1 MALTVTDTCK
11 RVSISSKRQI
21 TIPQAFFN
29 ALGFGNEAECIFRDN
44 ELILRPTYHEAS
56 SEFAEQILADI
67 IKEGFSGEALL
78 KEFKMRQ
85 AKVRPAVVRMLEEA
99 DAVAEDAAE
108 YMTMDEVFGDC

>member
-21 TIPQAFFN
+21 TIPQVFFN
-29 ALGFGNEAECIFRDN
+29 ALGFGNEAELIYKDN
-44 ELILRPTYHEAS
+44 ELIIRPAHHEMS

-67 IKEGFSGEALL
+67 VKEGYSGEALL
-78 KEFKMRQ
+78 KEFKARQ
-85 AKVRPAVVRMLEEA
+85 AKIRPAVVRMLEEA

-108 YMTMDEVFGDC
+108 YITIDEVFGEL